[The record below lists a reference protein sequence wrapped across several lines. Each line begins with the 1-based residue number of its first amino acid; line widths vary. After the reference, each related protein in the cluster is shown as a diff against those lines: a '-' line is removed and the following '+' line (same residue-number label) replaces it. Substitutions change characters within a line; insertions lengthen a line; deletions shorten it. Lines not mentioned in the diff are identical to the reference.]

1 MFAENESVSCQSI
14 TVPQSDAEL
23 RLDIVVPSTPTFQLG
38 PRSIATITIDAPTT
52 SVSPTDEDTSAD
64 NTGDTTAVD
73 PSTEETTEEEEEGE
87 EEEEEE
93 GEEEEEEEVDGSG
106 DDNKELEVE
115 VDIDRVGDG

>member
-23 RLDIVVPSTPTFQLG
+23 RLEIVVPSPPLFQLG
-38 PRSIATITIDAPTT
+38 PRSIATITIDGPVT
-52 SVSPTDEDTSAD
+52 PTDEDTSAD
-64 NTGDTTAVD
+64 NTEDTTAVD
-73 PSTEETTEEEEEGE
+73 PSTEETTEEEEGE

-93 GEEEEEEEVDGSG
+93 EGDGSG
-106 DDNKELEVE
+106 DDNKQLEVE